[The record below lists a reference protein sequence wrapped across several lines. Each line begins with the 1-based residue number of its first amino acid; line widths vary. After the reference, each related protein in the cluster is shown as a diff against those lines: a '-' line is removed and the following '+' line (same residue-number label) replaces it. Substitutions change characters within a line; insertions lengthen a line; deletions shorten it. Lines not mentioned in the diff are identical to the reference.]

1 MDDDTFD
8 RLARAFGKTVSRRWL
23 VALAGGVI
31 SLLGQRLARGSQLGP
46 ATCGEQGAVCTLHF
60 GCCNGLTCATSAINT
75 SYGICVPGEG
85 GMISTGTGLISPFS
99 GTAVEEVAAL
109 VEAVSDS
116 PTTDLQA
123 ERKAHIAEVRDRKD
137 ANDSERKTR
146 LDTKRSKRKTRRDTK
161 RTKRRNKQTRSDEP
175 PNRELEAPE
184 APEEPEELDEPE
196 EEAPVPQLKLELL
209 FSEADGDSEAPGD
222 QLVPIEVV
230 RATNRDDVDVVLTR
244 IETIQESPNSADLTT
259 SQFTLGPGE
268 SYSFVSGLPTEDAA
282 DATNDQYRW
291 LDKIV
296 CDETLEGQGYRVKA
310 AFSSNDENHEFV
322 VTCDDPHVTSV
333 VQTQAAAPPRKRN
346 RQQRKMK
353 KR

>member
-1 MDDDTFD
+1 
-8 RLARAFGKTVSRRWL
+8 
-23 VALAGGVI
+23 
-31 SLLGQRLARGSQLGP
+31 
-46 ATCGEQGAVCTLHF
+46 
-60 GCCNGLTCATSAINT
+60 
-75 SYGICVPGEG
+75 
-85 GMISTGTGLISPFS
+85 MISTGTGLISPFS
-99 GTAVEEVAAL
+99 ETAVEEVAPL

-175 PNRELEAPE
+175 PNRELEEPEEPE
-184 APEEPEELDEPE
+184 APEELDEPE
-196 EEAPVPQLKLELL
+196 EEAPVPRLKLELL

-310 AFSSNDENHEFV
+310 AFSSNDDNHEFV